1 MGVVPAESSEEVVMK
16 RLLVCMLALGTIGI
30 LMAGCQTDKQK
41 SKSEQTKTEHPAK
54 KAAPKDHP
62 AH

>member
-1 MGVVPAESSEEVVMK
+1 M
-16 RLLVCMLALGTIGI
+16 GI
-30 LMAGCQTDKQK
+30 LVAGCQTDKQK
-41 SKSEQTKTEHPAK
+41 SKSEHPESEHPAK